1 MEAWVLFVIML
12 ILPGWAH
19 PQIGNAIMSLR
30 PLADSNVIPQ
40 IRVEILFNSYDCLV
54 YRVVNDSNFWWGELD
69 IFSIGNV
76 AVRLK
81 DWPRKADTEGR

>member
-1 MEAWVLFVIML
+1 
-12 ILPGWAH
+12 
-19 PQIGNAIMSLR
+19 MSLG
-30 PLADSNVIPQ
+30 PLADSNIIPQ
-40 IRVEILFNSYDCLV
+40 IWVEILSNSYDCPV